1 MKETWAQATT
11 RRALRPVLEVLD
23 RSIER
28 AARIKAREM
37 VRDGVTDE
45 VIDLRSQVL
54 ELRTEVEQLRGGGFA
69 VDLLLGSQGR
79 PSSRLVTEPVL
90 RRLAA
95 EVRQVTGVDDAY
107 GRVVQAYR
115 TLFELELR
123 GVGRL
128 SGSAANV
135 LGKLATT
142 PLLAP
147 PNGEVLEIGT
157 LFGLFSGGLARQ
169 LNRAGLEYQLTIVDP
184 LVEARPPSAS
194 ASVPGSV
201 STPDSSG
208 SPVSSTVVRAN
219 LSLAGVE
226 PDRFRLLMG
235 FSADPRVQ
243 AAISDRPYG
252 VMIIDGD
259 HSAGG
264 VAADLNLAES
274 VVASGGIVV
283 LDDYGDPAW
292 PGVEQAVQAH
302 LACPTRF
309 DLVGVVASSAFLR
322 AR

>member
-69 VDLLLGSQGR
+69 VDLLLGAQGR
-79 PSSRLVTEPVL
+79 RNSRLVTEPML
-90 RRLAA
+90 RALAA

-128 SGSAANV
+128 AGSAANV

-142 PLLAP
+142 PLLDP

-169 LNRAGLEYQLTIVDP
+169 LNRAGLEYRLTIVDP
-184 LVEARPPSAS
+184 LVEARPAS
-194 ASVPGSV
+194 DPPPA
-201 STPDSSG
+201 PDSSG
-208 SPVSSTVVRAN
+208 SPMTSTVVRAN

-235 FSADPRVQ
+235 FSGDPRVQ

-283 LDDYGDPAW
+283 LDDFGGPAW

-309 DLVGVVASSAFLR
+309 DLVGVVATSAFLR